1 MSNYTLDA
9 TYSDA
14 DRAVISDIESA
25 FLTHYGRMPVWSE
38 VLKWLPA
45 MRGNRNGAW
54 EQISIQSLQGSNG
67 YAQQSGNIDTG
78 VTLPMP
84 EAQTLGVTSTLQS
97 LQGSTAYTQ
106 GVTMNG
112 AYSGQIANWYTT
124 LMGRSASPE
133 EITWWEGNIANGYT
147 PEQVRGAIYNSQ
159 EAIAFRGRPVVSTPT
174 NTPGTVNNTSNV
186 GNAGTG
192 QNSGSNNVL
201 GNGFSLTSVREML
214 TGYGL
219 PAQVMGMDI
228 VTVTGLGLGAVLLW
242 YTSQRR

>member
-45 MRGNRNGAW
+45 MRGNRSGAW

-84 EAQTLGVTSTLQS
+84 EAQTLGVT
-97 LQGSTAYTQ
+97 
-106 GVTMNG
+106 MNG

-133 EITWWEGNIANGYT
+133 EITWWEENIANGYT

-242 YTSQRR
+242 YTSQKR